1 MALVTEST
9 RKSLSARNPTKG
21 GHNCYVLACRAA
33 VAWGN
38 LPPVMILRRLG
49 TSPSQRASAECVA
62 CNNCPDLFELADGD
76 FAIIGF
82 DVTDEVVPHLPS
94 DAGCGAGERIV
105 RIPRAVLVAAWESI
119 PELC

>member
-1 MALVTEST
+1 MYRCAMNG
-9 RKSLSARNPTKG
+9 K
-21 GHNCYVLACRAA
+21 
-33 VAWGN
+33 
-38 LPPVMILRRLG
+38 LPPTIVRRLG
-49 TSPSQRASAECVA
+49 IAPADRSVECVA

-82 DVTDEVVPHLPS
+82 DVTDEVIPHLPS

-105 RIPRAVLVAAWESI
+105 RIPRAVLVAARESI

>member
-1 MALVTEST
+1 M
-9 RKSLSARNPTKG
+9 SLLFVFGLLFSGPWG
-21 GHNCYVLACRAA
+21 IVLPD
-33 VAWGN
+33 
-38 LPPVMILRRLG
+38 PPPAMILRRLG

-62 CNNCPDLFELADGD
+62 CNNCPDLFELAGGD

-105 RIPRAVLVAAWESI
+105 RIPRAVLVAARASI